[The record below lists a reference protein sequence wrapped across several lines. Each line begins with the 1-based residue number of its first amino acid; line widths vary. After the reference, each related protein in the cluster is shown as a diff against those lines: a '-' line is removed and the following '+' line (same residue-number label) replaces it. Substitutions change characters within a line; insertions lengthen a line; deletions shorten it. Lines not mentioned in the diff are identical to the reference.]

1 MKRKEKI
8 EETETIETIGERG
21 KISRR
26 GFLKSAAGASALAA
40 FSGAALDLTKGQA
53 DAAVR
58 KLPTKWDEDVDVIV
72 IGSGFAGL
80 AAAAEAAGKGAKVV
94 VLEKMP
100 TYGGN
105 SIISGGTYCAYDDKT
120 HMRQRLNLGE
130 DSAEL
135 HKQDTLKGGD
145 FYNIPELVEIMVQ
158 GAVPG
163 INWLIEEGNVRFRE
177 SINRGGGHTAYRARK
192 VAEGVGRGISDP
204 MKKIAENRGVKIRL
218 GTKVTWLWR
227 KDPDSPVIGVEVM
240 RGKKQSNIK
249 AKRAIVL
256 ASGGFGAD
264 IKMRASFNPS
274 VVPQYNTTNQPGATG
289 EMIRYAQAIGAD
301 ALQLAFIQLYPFAEP
316 TSGTL
321 DTWASFPFGA
331 PGYGGIYVSK
341 QGKRFVNE
349 LERRD
354 VCSQAQ
360 IKLGSKP
367 SYTIICD
374 AMVPKMRGAE
384 GKKEVENGLKNG
396 RLVKASTLAELAAK
410 INVPPDVLADTVNKH
425 NKYLQDNK
433 DPEFNKPITKSMM
446 ALTEGPFY
454 AIAQWPAVHHCMG
467 GLRINGKAQVIDI
480 WGKPIPRLYAAG
492 EITGGIHGSNR
503 LGGNAIAD
511 CVVFGRI
518 AGTNASPEKA

>member
-177 SINRGGGHTAYRARK
+177 SINRGGGHTAYR
-192 VAEGVGRGISDP
+192 
-204 MKKIAENRGVKIRL
+204 
-218 GTKVTWLWR
+218 
-227 KDPDSPVIGVEVM
+227 
-240 RGKKQSNIK
+240 
-249 AKRAIVL
+249 
-256 ASGGFGAD
+256 
-264 IKMRASFNPS
+264 
-274 VVPQYNTTNQPGATG
+274 
-289 EMIRYAQAIGAD
+289 
-301 ALQLAFIQLYPFAEP
+301 
-316 TSGTL
+316 
-321 DTWASFPFGA
+321 
-331 PGYGGIYVSK
+331 VSK
-341 QGKRFVNE
+341 
-349 LERRD
+349 
-354 VCSQAQ
+354 
-360 IKLGSKP
+360 GS
-367 SYTIICD
+367 
-374 AMVPKMRGAE
+374 RGCW
-384 GKKEVENGLKNG
+384 
-396 RLVKASTLAELAAK
+396 S
-410 INVPPDVLADTVNKH
+410 
-425 NKYLQDNK
+425 
-433 DPEFNKPITKSMM
+433 
-446 ALTEGPFY
+446 
-454 AIAQWPAVHHCMG
+454 
-467 GLRINGKAQVIDI
+467 
-480 WGKPIPRLYAAG
+480 
-492 EITGGIHGSNR
+492 
-503 LGGNAIAD
+503 GN
-511 CVVFGRI
+511 
-518 AGTNASPEKA
+518 

>member
-1 MKRKEKI
+1 
-8 EETETIETIGERG
+8 
-21 KISRR
+21 
-26 GFLKSAAGASALAA
+26 
-40 FSGAALDLTKGQA
+40 
-53 DAAVR
+53 
-58 KLPTKWDEDVDVIV
+58 
-72 IGSGFAGL
+72 
-80 AAAAEAAGKGAKVV
+80 
-94 VLEKMP
+94 
-100 TYGGN
+100 
-105 SIISGGTYCAYDDKT
+105 
-120 HMRQRLNLGE
+120 
-130 DSAEL
+130 
-135 HKQDTLKGGD
+135 
-145 FYNIPELVEIMVQ
+145 
-158 GAVPG
+158 
-163 INWLIEEGNVRFRE
+163 
-177 SINRGGGHTAYRARK
+177 
-192 VAEGVGRGISDP
+192 